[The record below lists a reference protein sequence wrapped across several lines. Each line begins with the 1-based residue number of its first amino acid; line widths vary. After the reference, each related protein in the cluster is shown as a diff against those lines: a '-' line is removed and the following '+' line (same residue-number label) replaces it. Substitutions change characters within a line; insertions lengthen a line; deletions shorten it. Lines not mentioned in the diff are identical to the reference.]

1 MKPHSAV
8 STTVTVLVVLVIV
21 LAGVAGYGF
30 VSSPGHTVTTT
41 VGGAG
46 SVTVTTTTTAGGS
59 TVTAAQKT
67 LAQQAQAEGGSVTI
81 YGVIDASAWQST
93 IQPAFV
99 KQYPF
104 AKVTYDS
111 LSGAQVG
118 TKALSDYT
126 ANSVTADV
134 LISGLTQLEAT
145 IQGGAVQ
152 SWNDSAFLY
161 AAGYTSN
168 NTDPQGYWSPG
179 YVLPGIIIYNKDL
192 VSPSQVPTSYT
203 DLANPTWSGKVVI
216 QDPSS
221 LGGVGATFSTLYPI
235 MGNASFTSFMN
246 NLKANNPVIVSSN
259 GVALTDVSSGQY
271 PVGMGQLNDYITAQ
285 QSPNSTLG
293 AVFANP
299 VVGLPNVVCITKN
312 APHPYMAELLTQWLA
327 SIPGQQALAQ
337 TGRTPQN
344 TVLASQVLAAYV
356 PSNVTIY
363 VADYNN
369 PSFYTNTG
377 FWSSYFHN
385 IFG

>member
-1 MKPHSAV
+1 MRTRSAV
-8 STTVTVLVVLVIV
+8 STTVTLLVIV
-21 LAGVAGYGF
+21 VIILAAVAGYGF
-30 VSSPGHTVTTT
+30 VYSGHTVTTT

-46 SVTVTTTTTAGGS
+46 TTVTSTVNGGGS
-59 TVTAAQKT
+59 TVTAAQQT
-67 LAQQAQAEGGSVTI
+67 LAQEAQAEGGSVTV
-81 YGVIDASAWQST
+81 YGVIDASAWSSV
-93 IQPAFV
+93 IQPAFQQ
-99 KQYPF
+99 QYPW
-104 AKVTYDS
+104 AHVTYDS

-118 TKALSDYT
+118 TKALSDFK
-126 ANSVTADV
+126 AGSVTADV

-152 SWNDSAFLY
+152 QWNDSAFLY
-161 AAGYTSN
+161 SMGYTSSN
-168 NTDPQGYWSPG
+168 VDPQGYWSPG

-203 DLANPTWSGKVVI
+203 DLANPIWKGKVVI

-235 MGNASFTSFMN
+235 MGNASFTTFMH
-246 NLKANNPVIVSSN
+246 NLAANNPVIVSSN
-259 GVALTDVSSGQY
+259 GVSLTDVQSGQY
-271 PVGMGQLNDYITAQ
+271 PVGMGQLNDYIAAQ
-285 QSPNSTLG
+285 KAGNSTLG
-293 AVFANP
+293 AVFAAP

-344 TVLASQVLAAYV
+344 SLLAAQALAGYV
-356 PSNVTIY
+356 PSNVSIV

-369 PSFYTNTG
+369 PSFYTDTG
-377 FWSSYFHN
+377 FWSGYFHN